1 MMTAFHSRWL
11 AVSRFIGQEAMALDD
26 KDWDAWLALYHE
38 EAEYWVPA
46 WDDHERPTADPQN
59 EVSLIYYPNRG
70 GLEDRVFRIRTRRSA
85 ASTPQPRTVHQ
96 FSLLSAEE
104 SDGQVHARTSWTTVS
119 VLEGKVATLSGWAFY
134 DLEPR
139 DDSFVIR
146 RKKTIVVTDL
156 FHEVADVYSL

>member
-59 EVSLIYYPNRG
+59 EVSLIYYPNR
-70 GLEDRVFRIRTRRSA
+70 DRK
-85 ASTPQPRTVHQ
+85 
-96 FSLLSAEE
+96 
-104 SDGQVHARTSWTTVS
+104 S
-119 VLEGKVATLSGWAFY
+119 VV
-134 DLEPR
+134 
-139 DDSFVIR
+139 
-146 RKKTIVVTDL
+146 
-156 FHEVADVYSL
+156 

>member
-1 MMTAFHSRWL
+1 MTAFHSRWL
-11 AVSRFIGQEAMALDD
+11 AVSRFIGQEVMALDD
-26 KDWDAWLALYHE
+26 KNWDAWLALYHE

-104 SDGQVHARTSWTTVS
+104 SDDQVHARTSWTTVS

-146 RKKTIVVTDL
+146 RKKTVVVTDL
-156 FHEVADVYSL
+156 FQEVADVYSL